1 MEWFIQLHRKMLDWE
16 WYEDINTKVLF
27 IHLLLKAN
35 WKDKNWRWQ
44 LIERWSFITSY
55 QKLSDETGL
64 SIQQVRTS
72 INKLK
77 STHDITYLW
86 QASNSLIKLTNY
98 NEYQGDNT
106 EVNTLAT
113 NEQQTS
119 NKRVTT
125 TNKDNNNN
133 KDNKEIKNKYWE
145 YQKILLTL
153 AQYNKLIEDFWET
166 TINEYIK
173 RVDEYIQM
181 KWAKYKDHNL
191 VIRNWINKDWNK
203 TTHEIENISL
213 YEKQKEEKLK
223 RLYWEKRINFI

>member
-1 MEWFIQLHRKMLDWE
+1 MLDWE

-64 SIQQVRTS
+64 SLQQVRTS

-77 STHDITYLW
+77 STQDITYLW
-86 QASNSLIKLTNY
+86 QTNNSLIKLTNY
-98 NEYQGDNT
+98 NEYQVDNT
-106 EVNTLAT
+106 QVNTLAT

-119 NKRVTT
+119 NTRVTT

-166 TINEYIK
+166 TLNEYIK

-181 KWAKYKDHNL
+181 KWVKYKDHNL

-203 TTHEIENISL
+203 TTHEIETFSL

-223 RLYWEKRINFI
+223 RLYWDQWKDYL